1 MLEQLQVNDY
11 KFPDFVKLNDSLL
24 YLDHIDI
31 TYNFNEVGV
40 TPDQALRYRGN
51 LFGLFKE
58 MNIEPSLYV
67 FTMYINGYVSPVDFD
82 GTKVVFKLAI
92 KPLVP
97 SS

>member
-40 TPDQALRYRGN
+40 TPDQA
-51 LFGLFKE
+51 
-58 MNIEPSLYV
+58 
-67 FTMYINGYVSPVDFD
+67 TVS
-82 GTKVVFKLAI
+82 
-92 KPLVP
+92 
-97 SS
+97 